1 MVEKEYF
8 GEGRNIEY
16 KREIPQ
22 NHEKFLKDI
31 IAFSNT
37 SGGKVIV
44 GIEDETH
51 IVYGIGD
58 QNPFRLSDR
67 ISNMISDACTPQIDP
82 NIAMRTLE
90 GKTVLEIE
98 VPSGKFRPYY
108 IAKKGKETTAYI
120 RINGTSRPADARKL
134 KELELE
140 GQNLSYDKMLCIGKE
155 YDEKKALHLCEE
167 MKRIALEVCKNEDE
181 KSEVK
186 DMTVEK
192 LEDFG
197 LLSKKGKSFGVT
209 HAFDLM
215 TDNKN
220 RNAKVQCALFKGITR
235 DIFIDQKEFGGPIYE
250 QVDAAYHF
258 VLRHINLGAE
268 INGVYRNEEYELP
281 IKAVREMIANAVVHR
296 SYLDE
301 ACIQVC
307 IFDDRMEVLSPGT
320 LYGGLDIETAK
331 MGKSRC
337 RNEAIAE
344 AFHYM
349 RIIEAWGTGIPRMYH
364 RSVEYGLPEPLF
376 EEFGD
381 GIKVTMFRKV
391 VNAQEKVSSSA
402 QNGVNTQEKVSS
414 SAQNEVNTQ
423 EKVSSSAQN
432 IGDAFNK
439 YLPLFKEAE
448 ITDKYIKNIKQV
460 YLMCGTEFPFGQGN
474 VQEWL
479 GCSKSK
485 ATNVMNAMKAAKI
498 INKKSGY
505 GLGKY
510 EFIDL

>member
-8 GEGRNIEY
+8 GEDKNIEY
-16 KREIPQ
+16 KREIPG

-44 GIEDETH
+44 GIEDETN
-51 IVYGIGD
+51 IVYGIGE
-58 QNPFRLSDR
+58 QNPFKLSDS

-82 NIAMRTLE
+82 DITMRTLE
-90 GKTVLEIE
+90 GKTVLEVE
-98 VPSGKFRPYY
+98 VVPGKFRPYY
-108 IAKKGKETTAYI
+108 IASKGKETTAYI

-155 YDEKKALHLCEE
+155 YDEKEALHLCKE
-167 MKRIALEVCKNEDE
+167 MKRIALEACKSENE
-181 KSEVK
+181 KAEVK
-186 DMTVEK
+186 DMTLEK

-197 LLSKKGKSFGVT
+197 VLSKSGKKFSVT
-209 HAFDLM
+209 NAFELI

-220 RNAKVQCALFKGITR
+220 RNAKVQCALFKGTTR
-235 DIFIDQKEFGGPIYE
+235 DIFIDQKEFTGPIYE
-250 QVDAAYHF
+250 QVDDAYHF
-258 VLRHINLGAE
+258 ILRHINLGAE
-268 INGVYRNEEYELP
+268 INGVYRSEEYELP
-281 IKAVREMIANAVVHR
+281 TKAIREMVANAVVHR

-301 ACIQVC
+301 ACVQVC
-307 IFDDRMEVLSPGT
+307 IFDDRIEVLSPGM
-320 LYGGLDIETAK
+320 LYGGLDIATAK

-349 RIIEAWGTGIPRMYH
+349 HIIESWGTGIPRLYNKCA
-364 RSVEYGLPEPLF
+364 EYGLSEPLF

-391 VNAQEKVSSSA
+391 S
-402 QNGVNTQEKVSS
+402 NTQEKVSN
-414 SAQNEVNTQ
+414 ATKNMCNTLKEVSNAA
-423 EKVSSSAQN
+423 EKVINNAQKVSN
-432 IGDAFNK
+432 TFEK
-439 YLPLFKEAE
+439 YMPLFREAE
-448 ITDKYIKNIKQV
+448 ITDKFIKNIEQV
-460 YLMCGTEFPFGQGN
+460 FCACGTGVPFGQAN

-479 GCSKSK
+479 SCSKSK
-485 ATNVMNAMKAAKI
+485 ATNVMNAMKAAKVI
-498 INKKSGY
+498 KKVTGY
-505 GLGKY
+505 GSGRY
-510 EFIDL
+510 EFIEFE

>member
-8 GEGRNIEY
+8 GENKNVEFKI
-16 KREIPQ
+16 EIPDK
-22 NHEKFLKDI
+22 HEKFLKDI

-37 SGGKVIV
+37 SGGKVII
-44 GIEDETH
+44 GIEDKTN

-58 QNPFRLSDR
+58 QNPFKLSDS

-82 NIAMRTLE
+82 DITMRTLE
-90 GKTVLEIE
+90 GKTVLEIDV
-98 VPSGKFRPYY
+98 VPGKFRPYF
-108 IAKKGKETTAYI
+108 IASKGKETTSYI
-120 RINGTSRPADARKL
+120 RINGTSRPADARRL

-155 YDEKKALHLCEE
+155 YDEEKALHLCKE
-167 MKRIALEVCKNEDE
+167 MKRIALEACKSEDE
-181 KSEVK
+181 KAEVK
-186 DMTVEK
+186 EMTLEK

-197 LLSKKGKSFGVT
+197 VLSKTGKKFSVT
-209 HAFDLM
+209 HAFELM

-220 RNAKVQCALFKGITR
+220 RNAKIQCALFKGTTR
-235 DIFIDQKEFGGPIYE
+235 DIFIDQKQFTGPIYE
-250 QVDAAYHF
+250 QVDEAYHF
-258 VLRHINLGAE
+258 ILRHINLGAE
-268 INGVYRNEEYELP
+268 INGVYRSEEYELP
-281 IKAVREMIANAVVHR
+281 TKAVREMVANAVVHR

-301 ACIQVC
+301 SCVQVC
-307 IFDDRMEVLSPGT
+307 VFDDRIEVLSPGM

-349 RIIEAWGTGIPRMYH
+349 HIIESWGTGIPRLYN
-364 RSVEYGLPEPLF
+364 RCAEYGLAEPLF

-391 VNAQEKVSSSA
+391 SNDSGKVSNDSKKVSNDSGKVSNDSEKVS
-402 QNGVNTQEKVSS
+402 N
-414 SAQNEVNTQ
+414 
-423 EKVSSSAQN
+423 
-432 IGDAFNK
+432 AFDK
-439 YLPLFKEAE
+439 YKPLFREAE
-448 ITDKYIKNIKQV
+448 ITDKFISSIEQV
-460 YLMCGTEFPFGQGN
+460 FVVCGPGKVFGQGD

-485 ATNVMNAMKAAKI
+485 ATNVMNAMKAAKVI
-498 INKKSGY
+498 KKITGC
-505 GLGKY
+505 GPGKY
-510 EFIDL
+510 EFIEL